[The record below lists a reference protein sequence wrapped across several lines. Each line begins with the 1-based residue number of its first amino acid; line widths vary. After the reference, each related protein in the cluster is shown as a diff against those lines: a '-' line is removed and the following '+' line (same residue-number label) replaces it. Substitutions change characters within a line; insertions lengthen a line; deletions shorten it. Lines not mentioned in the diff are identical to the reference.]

1 MAGYRT
7 SDPDAHAARLKRR
20 FRSVSRRIEYRSRA
34 TMLARYA
41 VMVAVC
47 GAGAYLAM
55 LALSPWPPLTTV
67 RHLASI
73 PNCAT
78 ARLLDLAPARRGQP
92 GYWPKH
98 DADDDGIA
106 CEPIPRWKSRDAAW

>member
-34 TMLARYA
+34 TKLARYA
-41 VMVAVC
+41 LMIVLG
-47 GAGAYLAM
+47 GAGAYFAM

-73 PNCAT
+73 PNCAM
-78 ARLLDLAPARRGQP
+78 ARMRDLAPARRGQP
-92 GYWPKH
+92 GYWPQH

-106 CEPIPRWKSRDAAW
+106 CEPIPRWKRRHLA